1 MVDGWQPSEMQSG
14 HVQEELPYPWV
25 REFTPDGQAYY
36 VNHETRTTQWERPG
50 FLPPPQTSPIM
61 YSSTSIRSLYPA
73 GDAMARPG
81 TTSTLMNSILPS
93 NDIHNPPDSQG
104 QATNQQGR
112 NQNSLDD
119 TAEANNS
126 GVFSLNSIKASIMS
140 FTQPAYELEI
150 DRNVQVLKYNQNGN
164 PYIAFQDTQ
173 ANLASNEHVKK
184 QVSFFCSRDELEES
198 YGKPVIQYFNFL
210 NFVIVS
216 NVILFAFSLIGFIP
230 HVKNASPKLSD
241 SGFGFLNTS
250 TISSLDL
257 LFLSTFQPSTDGA
270 WVSMMVL
277 VTIFMFLIGPMY
289 FYTSTLFF
297 RDYVKNAEASTSAD
311 DDKISYDGL
320 EKEVSF
326 GFKQRMIISYAVFV
340 LMCACPLAIMYAV
353 LFQMLYRTI
362 PDQYN
367 SGLKSV
373 GAFKEGV
380 QLAVSL
386 ITSAIVPISNLIFD
400 SIVRFLTDLEKH
412 PTWSSYRR
420 HRLLKIVLFRLVNV
434 YGLFIFR
441 FYADLPF
448 YTCSSSRIAFQIFIF
463 ILMDITINN
472 FVEFFWPHIWK
483 LIVCLLSPC
492 ISLENKEGSDE
503 EQKPE
508 FELTDEYFEIVYR
521 QFIMYI
527 GISVFPMIT
536 GITLLTNIVEWPI
549 DRYRLIYHCRRPRGM
564 LVGGRSMLSKLLFF
578 SALCSI
584 IAFPSGIVWFGP
596 PLGPYLC
603 WPCPQYSNRAISPSV
618 SCGSQFEQVQCSVGG
633 TEISY
638 PEIRTNLLQLQS
650 WKSSPTQRA
659 NAVSFMKQYF
669 GSLQSSRRCACR
681 PCVNVISCS
690 CNEPQLYGYCNQI
703 PDYVCPGTGIPCT
716 RGTSCADGKTCMENV
731 AYKIMQCSRS
741 IRDYGILL
749 QNGTSK
755 LPPTCQASGKS
766 CSTHADCNITNGDFC
781 QGGGAFFCP
790 NPEGFAAANFSHN
803 QECWLCPE
811 YLTSGLVNPKLTQD
825 LWKALN
831 DDSSFNLCQ
840 KCFSPFGR
848 TSCNSF

>member
-1 MVDGWQPSEMQSG
+1 
-14 HVQEELPYPWV
+14 
-25 REFTPDGQAYY
+25 
-36 VNHETRTTQWERPG
+36 
-50 FLPPPQTSPIM
+50 
-61 YSSTSIRSLYPA
+61 
-73 GDAMARPG
+73 
-81 TTSTLMNSILPS
+81 
-93 NDIHNPPDSQG
+93 
-104 QATNQQGR
+104 
-112 NQNSLDD
+112 
-119 TAEANNS
+119 
-126 GVFSLNSIKASIMS
+126 MS

-448 YTCSSSRIAFQIFIF
+448 YTCSSSRIAFQEATKSKSEGLSSSLPSSSYPVFHLF
-463 ILMDITINN
+463 LRPSNPT
-472 FVEFFWPHIWK
+472 P
-483 LIVCLLSPC
+483 LSPSTS
-492 ISLENKEGSDE
+492 SLRHPDYVSSR
-503 EQKPE
+503 PE

-536 GITLLTNIVEWPI
+536 GTRPPLFLPFCMQPPPSSSSRQPSDRSLPSRHYAPHQHRRVANRQVSSHLPLQEASRDAGEDSIVKLENC
-549 DRYRLIYHCRRPRGM
+549 LIGCRRLEDGPCCPSSSSSPLSAPSLPFPR
-564 LVGGRSMLSKLLFF
+564 
-578 SALCSI
+578 A
-584 IAFPSGIVWFGP
+584 
-596 PLGPYLC
+596 
-603 WPCPQYSNRAISPSV
+603 
-618 SCGSQFEQVQCSVGG
+618 SCGLAPHWAPTSAGPVHSTATARSRRQSPADPSSSKCNAVSEAPRFLTRRSGQTCCRYVE
-633 TEISY
+633 
-638 PEIRTNLLQLQS
+638 LLDLQS

-659 NAVSFMKQYF
+659 NAVSFMK
-669 GSLQSSRRCACR
+669 R
-681 PCVNVISCS
+681 
-690 CNEPQLYGYCNQI
+690 
-703 PDYVCPGTGIPCT
+703 
-716 RGTSCADGKTCMENV
+716 
-731 AYKIMQCSRS
+731 
-741 IRDYGILL
+741 
-749 QNGTSK
+749 
-755 LPPTCQASGKS
+755 ASV
-766 CSTHADCNITNGDFC
+766 
-781 QGGGAFFCP
+781 GA
-790 NPEGFAAANFSHN
+790 
-803 QECWLCPE
+803 
-811 YLTSGLVNPKLTQD
+811 
-825 LWKALN
+825 
-831 DDSSFNLCQ
+831 
-840 KCFSPFGR
+840 
-848 TSCNSF
+848 